1 MAKTLSKRRHVLGIH
16 RPEDDDD
23 DATKARRDPRE
34 RMLRHRL
41 EVDDEDNGT
50 NRNNT
55 DKRLLCVSRND
66 YHIWR

>member
-23 DATKARRDPRE
+23 ATKARRDPRK
-34 RMLRHRL
+34 RVLRHRL
-41 EVDDEDNGT
+41 EVDDEDNET

-55 DKRLLCVSRND
+55 DKRLLCVSRNG
-66 YHIWR
+66 YHILR